1 MSVVRGTITVTAT
14 APDAS
19 GEMMHPKG
27 EIGVVTRVRIVVVH
41 HFVPFVS
48 IVGRW
53 WRMTPVWL
61 VGVTIGRRVS
71 GGFLLAPSTR
81 LRLIDALPRVIS
93 VFGGGNISVGIRIV
107 AWKRRRR

>member
-1 MSVVRGTITVTAT
+1 
-14 APDAS
+14 
-19 GEMMHPKG
+19 MHPKG

-81 LRLIDALPRVIS
+81 LRLIDAFPRVIS